1 VRHRLTVAFAIPC
14 FNEEATVGR
23 VVEDCR
29 RWMPDADVYVFDNN
43 STDQTSVRAS
53 RAGAQVVHSPRR
65 GKGEVV
71 RHAFEFLKHD
81 VLIVVD
87 GDDTYAIE
95 RAPEMVRLI
104 SEESVD
110 MVVCNRQVMDRKSQ
124 AFRRFHRVG
133 NHAFSWLVGGLLGQ
147 RVTDVFSGY
156 RAVSR
161 QFYETVALDSTGF
174 EIESELT
181 LKAISH
187 GFNVKEISGSYRS
200 RPEGSHSK
208 LRTFHDGFRILKFIF
223 SILRDC
229 RPLAFFGMLSS
240 FCFLFSVWAG
250 SAPITDFLREHYVH
264 TVPRAILAASLMVLS
279 IVMLGVGLILD
290 SQNRH
295 FREQSKLIRRWLLRS
310 EASSAAAAP
319 PSRLAS

>member
-1 VRHRLTVAFAIPC
+1 MSVAFAIPC

-29 RWMPDADVYVFDNN
+29 HSMPEAQIYVFDNN
-43 STDQTSVRAS
+43 STDQTAIRAT
-53 RAGAQVVHSPRR
+53 RAGAHVVHSPRR
-65 GKGEVV
+65 GKGEVI
-71 RHAFEFLKHD
+71 RHAFETLKTD
-81 VLIVVD
+81 VIVIVD
-87 GDDTYAIE
+87 GDDTYSID

-104 SEESVD
+104 ADESLD
-110 MVVCNRQVMDRKSQ
+110 MVVCNRRVAEENSK
-124 AFRRFHRVG
+124 AFRRFHKIG
-133 NHAFSWLVGGLLGQ
+133 NNAFSWFVGGLLGQ

-161 QFYETVALDSTGF
+161 QFYETVAIDSTGF

-187 GFNVKEISGSYRS
+187 GFSVKEVSGPYRS

-208 LRTFHDGFRILKFIF
+208 LRTFHDGFRILKFILW
-223 SILRDC
+223 ILRDC
-229 RPLAFFGMLSS
+229 RPLAFFGLLSS
-240 FCFLFSVWAG
+240 VCFLFSIWAG
-250 SAPITDFLREHYVH
+250 SAPIADFLREHYVH

-295 FREQSKLIRRWLLRS
+295 FREQSKLIRRWLQRS
-310 EASSAAAAP
+310 EQPPAESAPSTRIAS
-319 PSRLAS
+319 

>member
-1 VRHRLTVAFAIPC
+1 MRQKTSVAFAIPC
-14 FNEEATVGR
+14 FNEEATIGR

-29 RWMPDADVYVFDNN
+29 LSLPEAEIYVFDNN
-43 STDQTSVRAS
+43 SVDQTAVRAS
-53 RAGAQVVHSPRR
+53 RAGARVIHSARR
-65 GKGEVV
+65 GKGEVI
-71 RHAFEFLKHD
+71 RHAFETLKSD
-81 VLIVVD
+81 VIIIVD

-95 RAPEMVRLI
+95 RAPEMVRII
-104 SEESVD
+104 SDESVD
-110 MVVCNRQVMDRKSQ
+110 MVVCNRHSEGNSK
-124 AFRRFHRVG
+124 AYRRFHRLG
-133 NHAFSWLVGGLLGQ
+133 NLAFSWLVGGLLGQ

-161 QFYETVALDSTGF
+161 QFYETVSLDSTGF

-187 GFNVKEISGSYRS
+187 GFSVKEITGTYRS

-208 LRTFHDGFRILKFIF
+208 LRTFHDGFKILKFIF

-229 RPLAFFGMLSS
+229 RPLGFFGALASLCFML
-240 FCFLFSVWAG
+240 SVWAG
-250 SAPITDFLREHYVH
+250 SAPIADFLREHYVH

-279 IVMLGVGLILD
+279 IVMFGVGLILD

-295 FREQSKLIRRWLLRS
+295 FREQSKLIRRWIQRS
-310 EASSAAAAP
+310 DKVETAASP
-319 PSRLAS
+319 TRLAG